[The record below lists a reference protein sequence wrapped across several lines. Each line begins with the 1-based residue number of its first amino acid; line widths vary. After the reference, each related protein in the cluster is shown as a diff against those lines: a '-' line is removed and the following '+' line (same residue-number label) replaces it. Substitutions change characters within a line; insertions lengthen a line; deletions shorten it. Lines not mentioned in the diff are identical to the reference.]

1 MGFSGLIFR
10 LVIAFLFIKI
20 VFTCENYNIELVA
33 IGILVWNYY
42 NYYNYYSYLS
52 KLL

>member
-10 LVIAFLFIKI
+10 LVIAFVFIKI
-20 VFTCENYNIELVA
+20 VSTYENCNIGLVA
-33 IGILVWNYY
+33 IGIPVWNYY